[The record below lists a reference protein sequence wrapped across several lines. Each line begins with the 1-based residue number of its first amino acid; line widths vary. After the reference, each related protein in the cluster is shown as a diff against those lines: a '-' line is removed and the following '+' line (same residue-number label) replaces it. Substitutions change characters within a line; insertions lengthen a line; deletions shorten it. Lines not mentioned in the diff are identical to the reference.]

1 MNRAFPAHLA
11 SVAARAGDALT
22 ACGFDALAIFSGRP
36 ANHFLDDYG
45 WPFKVNPHFKLW
57 APLTDAPASFVCM
70 SGFVAVLKNALCA
83 DYDPDRDGQ
92 YIRDEEDI
100 ERAGGVTA
108 DDRVEVQPWLAAEGR
123 FSFVSSDPRAIDLA
137 CFASLKR

>member
-1 MNRAFPAHLA
+1 MTTLGTTTTYDGTEHAYLRGH
-11 SVAARAGDALT
+11 
-22 ACGFDALAIFSGRP
+22 
-36 ANHFLDDYG
+36 
-45 WPFKVNPHFKLW
+45 KVRI
-57 APLTDAPASFVCM
+57 
-70 SGFVAVLKNALCA
+70 VAVLKNALRA

-92 YIRDEEDI
+92 YIRDEEDL

-108 DDRVEVQPWLAAEGR
+108 DDRVEVQPWLAAEGL